1 MDFDIETIGDI
12 VVVLLPGETL
22 EANSTLEFKQ
32 GIEPLLEE
40 TTKVVFDM
48 SQIRFIDSMGCGVL
62 LTSLK
67 KLKDKGGGG
76 LKLCCITDPVDSIF
90 KLMGFDRI
98 FSIFEMREDAVNAFK
113 ASD

>member
-1 MDFDIETIGDI
+1 MDFNIETIGDI

-22 EANSTLEFKQ
+22 EASITQEFKQ

-40 TTKVVFDM
+40 NTKVVFDM

-67 KLKDKGGGG
+67 RLKDKRGG

-113 ASD
+113 SSE

>member
-1 MDFDIETIGDI
+1 MDFDLEIFSDI
-12 VVVLLPGETL
+12 VVVHLPGETL
-22 EANSTLEFKQ
+22 EASITLEFKQ
-32 GIEPLLEE
+32 GIEPILEKN
-40 TTKVVFDM
+40 TSVVFDM

-67 KLKDKGGGG
+67 KLKDKGGG
-76 LKLCCITDPVDSIF
+76 LKLCCITDPVNSIF

-113 ASD
+113 SDA

>member
-1 MDFDIETIGDI
+1 MDFNIETIGDI

-22 EANSTLEFKQ
+22 EASITLEFKQ
-32 GIEPLLEE
+32 GIEPILEE
-40 TTKVVFDM
+40 NTKMVFDM

-67 KLKDKGGGG
+67 GLKNKGGG

-113 ASD
+113 SSD

>member
-1 MDFDIETIGDI
+1 MDFNIETIGDI

-22 EANSTLEFKQ
+22 EASITQEFKQ

-40 TTKVVFDM
+40 NTKVVFDM

-67 KLKDKGGGG
+67 RLKDKGGG

-113 ASD
+113 SSE

>member
-1 MDFDIETIGDI
+1 MDFNIETIGDI

-22 EANSTLEFKQ
+22 EASITQEFKQ

-40 TTKVVFDM
+40 NTKIVFDM

-62 LTSLK
+62 LTAFK
-67 KLKDKGGGG
+67 MLKDKEGE
-76 LKLCCITDPVDSIF
+76 LKLCCITNPVGSIF
-90 KLMGFDRI
+90 KLMEFDRL
-98 FSIFEMREDAVNAFK
+98 FDIFETREAAVNAFK